1 MLKQKV
7 GACNLQAVSENKLQT
22 ASWPN
27 CTAITTQMSN
37 IVPHRFFLLVMASG
51 RGPLSLCC
59 CFCCCRFRSLHRYYL
74 HCSKPE
80 FTSVPPYGFSL
91 LCNERIT
98 DLLCKHLEILP
109 LKFRDM
115 PDNTINKTRPPPPPN
130 KLFI

>member
-1 MLKQKV
+1 MKARSV
-7 GACNLQAVSENKLQT
+7 ENMD
-22 ASWPN
+22 
-27 CTAITTQMSN
+27 TTCAMRRDGNTFIVLLDPVSN